1 MLKCANVYYLGN
13 PSDKWLYVSVLKDSL
28 VVLPSYKQLELLTVT
43 TQELYLG
50 TVVGDEK
57 AREPESQTAW
67 ATLCEKKC
75 LRIPSGWIES
85 VRLFKT
91 VNTFKKNSN

>member
-28 VVLPSYKQLELLTVT
+28 VVLPSYTPLELSTVA
-43 TQELYLG
+43 TQELNLG

-57 AREPESQTAW
+57 AREPDCLGNA
-67 ATLCEKKC
+67 LREKM
-75 LRIPSGWIES
+75 L
-85 VRLFKT
+85 
-91 VNTFKKNSN
+91 KNPKWLD